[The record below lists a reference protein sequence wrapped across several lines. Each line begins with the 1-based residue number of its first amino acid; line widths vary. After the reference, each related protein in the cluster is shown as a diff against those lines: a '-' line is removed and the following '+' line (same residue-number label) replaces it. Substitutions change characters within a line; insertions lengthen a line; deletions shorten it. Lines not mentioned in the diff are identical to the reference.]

1 MAIYNGIQKATVGV
15 KDVAL
20 WKGPHMAALKVAAV
34 AAPKAIR
41 TNIKED
47 EERVVVGRLVWG
59 GDAARGGR
67 RFICLRIAR
76 SNVRGG
82 RGEV

>member
-1 MAIYNGIQKATVGV
+1 MTIYNWVQKNTVGV

-20 WKGPHMAALKVAAV
+20 WKGPCMAALKVAAV

-41 TNIKED
+41 AS
-47 EERVVVGRLVWG
+47 EESVVVGRLRRG
-59 GDAARGGR
+59 GDVARGGR
-67 RFICLRIAR
+67 RRCCVRATK

-82 RGEV
+82 RGEGGG